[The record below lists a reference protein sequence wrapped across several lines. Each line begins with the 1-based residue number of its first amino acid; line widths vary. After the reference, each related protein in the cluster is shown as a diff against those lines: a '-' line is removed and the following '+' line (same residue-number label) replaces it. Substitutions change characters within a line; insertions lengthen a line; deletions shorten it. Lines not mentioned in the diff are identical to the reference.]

1 MDVILLE
8 SIRNLGELGE
18 QVSVKAGF
26 GRNYLLPQGKAV
38 PANAENVAKVE
49 ARRAELE
56 KIAKEALAAA
66 QQRAEKLTDL
76 TISMVAR
83 AGDEGKLYGSIGVKE
98 IADEITAK
106 SIEVAKSE
114 ITLPEGPIRVTGEYD
129 AVVHLHTDVEV
140 TVKVVVT
147 EEE

>member
-49 ARRAELE
+49 ARRADVR
-56 KIAKEALAAA
+56 AAMGH
-66 QQRAEKLTDL
+66 RHPPTP
-76 TISMVAR
+76 VAR
-83 AGDEGKLYGSIGVKE
+83 KRRHLDDPM
-98 IADEITAK
+98 IAE
-106 SIEVAKSE
+106 
-114 ITLPEGPIRVTGEYD
+114 R
-129 AVVHLHTDVEV
+129 
-140 TVKVVVT
+140 
-147 EEE
+147 